1 MYLDGSISVSSSFG
15 LGLPGFGAGSSFF
28 YNAFAANLA
37 SFSFCLRTLLSSLEH
52 DNLNKGSVNF
62 QLTFLRSLLLYLG
75 GIAFRHL
82 SFLLLSLPA
91 QPLVQLWVQA

>member
-1 MYLDGSISVSSSFG
+1 MYLDGSTSSSTFG
-15 LGLPGFGAGSSFF
+15 LDLPVGFGGALAYAAALS
-28 YNAFAANLA
+28 ANLA